1 MFSSVL
7 KQVIGGVKK
16 RLVLGTN
23 KSKFGQ
29 TVVAQEENVVCNLRM
44 SKFPFHICDGLSCKA
59 EDFLAGARGMLLLQI
74 SLISMS
80 HNLLPDITI
89 AT

>member
-23 KSKFGQ
+23 KSIFGQ
-29 TVVAQEENVVCNLRM
+29 TMVAQEENVVCNLRM
-44 SKFPFHICDGLSCKA
+44 SKFPFHICGGLSCKA
-59 EDFLAGARGMLLLQI
+59 EDFLAGARAAPCCCFRLV
-74 SLISMS
+74 SFPCLI
-80 HNLLPDITI
+80 NYYLT
-89 AT
+89 